1 MSFLK
6 HLIVASQ
13 TVDLADFVPDVLRS
27 VMIEDDPGTEGSWE
41 EPAWAP
47 SRVYKITK
55 LRLPNLD
62 EYPELRDELRKLKAG
77 DQIRCNFSYKEDDG
91 NEYEVEGLGA
101 VYNLKWPDIKTLTF
115 ETKLFGV
122 WEGEKP
128 PQSQKGRHRLAF
140 G

>member
-6 HLIVASQ
+6 RLSVASR
-13 TVDLADFVPDVLRS
+13 TVDLADYRPDVVRS
-27 VMIEDDPGTEGSWE
+27 VLIEDEPGTEGSWE

-62 EYPELRDELRKLKAG
+62 EYPELRDELRELKAG

-91 NEYEVEGLGA
+91 ETCEVEG
-101 VYNLKWPDIKTLTF
+101 
-115 ETKLFGV
+115 FGV
-122 WEGEKP
+122 VSNLEVD
-128 PQSQKGRHRLAF
+128 GR
-140 G
+140 